1 MTQTQERETPVS
13 APERAEEML
22 TRAGAQLGHW
32 AGSAIRRLQQ
42 TAQAFR
48 EEADRLD
55 LPDEERQAAKA
66 RSSQEEQPSLER
78 VEDMLVEAQEMQKDW
93 QHRAGQTEKPA
104 R

>member
-1 MTQTQERETPVS
+1 
-13 APERAEEML
+13 
-22 TRAGAQLGHW
+22 
-32 AGSAIRRLQQ
+32 LQQ

-78 VEDMLVEAQEMQKDW
+78 AEVIVDRLLQRVGLWTMQGNVTMQRTVARLREDVEDMWVEAQEMQKDW